1 MGMSIKLEGAEC
13 FERKLKEFNTEI
25 EKKVKD
31 WGKESGAVMV
41 DDMRQRLKRHSDRDV
56 LSKSLGVGTDGRGYK
71 TKVDV
76 GPREGFERT
85 VRPEVTPFAR
95 KFGIRRFNP
104 VVKNPLQEFQIL
116 EYGAAPHVIPDSLK
130 IKGLHVKHPGVAPNP
145 IMRDTF
151 FRQLGKI
158 GKVYQDGLLKV
169 CKKVFAGKTGN

>member
-1 MGMSIKLEGAEC
+1 MGTSIKLEGAEC
-13 FERKLKEFNTEI
+13 FERKLKEFHNRIEQSVLGWGEEAGEI
-25 EKKVKD
+25 MVKD
-31 WGKESGAVMV
+31 MKGLL
-41 DDMRQRLKRHSDRDV
+41 DRHIDNNV
-56 LSKSLGVGTDGRGYK
+56 LVRSIGVETKGRGFK
-71 TKVDV
+71 AKVDV